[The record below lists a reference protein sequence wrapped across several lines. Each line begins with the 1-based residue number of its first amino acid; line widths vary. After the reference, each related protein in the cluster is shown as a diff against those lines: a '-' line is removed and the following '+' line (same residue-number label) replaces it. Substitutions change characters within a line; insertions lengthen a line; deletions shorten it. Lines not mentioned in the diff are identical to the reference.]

1 MWFDYLCTFP
11 FETIYCFYLLT
22 LKLIIIFSFKFQNG
36 SKNGSK
42 NNISVNITR
51 NTNKNDH

>member
-22 LKLIIIFSFKFQNG
+22 LKLIIIFSFKFQNIH
-36 SKNGSK
+36 GSK